1 MKTKLTLSVDK
12 DLVQFAHN
20 QAHSTG
26 KSISDI
32 FSEFLSARRT
42 ALTHQTSPKISSMTG
57 SLKAYSINDSKAAIH
72 QLYAEKYSH

>member
-1 MKTKLTLSVDK
+1 MKTKLTLSIDK

-32 FSEFLSARRT
+32 FSEFLLARKAT
-42 ALTHQTSPKISSMTG
+42 LTHQESPKISSMIG
-57 SLKAYSINDSKAAIH
+57 SLKAYPINDSKLAIH
-72 QLYAEKYSH
+72 QLYAKKYSH